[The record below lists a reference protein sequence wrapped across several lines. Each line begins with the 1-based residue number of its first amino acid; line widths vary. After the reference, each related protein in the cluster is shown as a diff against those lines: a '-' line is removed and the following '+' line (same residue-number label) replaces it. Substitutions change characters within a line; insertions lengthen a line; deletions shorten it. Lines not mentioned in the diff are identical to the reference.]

1 MRNCLGIVLPMGQ
14 NRKRLEEA
22 GQWSLWQQ
30 ELEFYRRKFKDVEF
44 FEYRYKDWRRYV
56 EALFL
61 PVVQANRFQRCQV
74 LKAVHLTGVV
84 PCLVARLLY
93 RTPFVLSY
101 GYRYDE
107 FAALER
113 RWNVWLLSKLLT
125 PMAIIFSSA
134 VMVPTEEL
142 KSYVRN
148 FGARKVEVI
157 PNGVDTK
164 LFKGPTS
171 PRQGRTFKILFVGR
185 LEKQK
190 NLEALIRAEY
200 QLFKGRTLHPQG
212 PTLRSALRSI
222 RLTFIGSGSLRQK
235 LLGLAKKLNVN
246 VEIRNPVQNSDLPN
260 IYQLADIFV
269 LPSLAE
275 GHPKVLLEAMSC
287 GIPCLASAIS
297 GTTEI
302 ITHGRDGWLVEP
314 TVIGIAQGL
323 DHLIKDRKLRIR
335 LGAEARKTVVDR
347 FDKGKLIKKETDL
360 LSLIRSDLGVRR
372 SRTF

>member
-1 MRNCLGIVLPMGQ
+1 MNIIGIVLPMGQ
-14 NRKRLEEA
+14 NRKRLEES

-30 ELEFYRRKFKDVEF
+30 ELEFYRKKFKDVEF

-61 PVVQANRFQRCQV
+61 SIIQENRFQRCQV
-74 LKAVHLTGVV
+74 LKAVHLTGAI

-113 RWNVWLLSKLLT
+113 KWNVWLLSKLLT
-125 PMAIIFSSA
+125 PMAIKFSSA

-142 KSYVRN
+142 KNYVRD

-157 PNGVDTK
+157 PNGVDVD
-164 LFKGPTS
+164 LFKPALKGLTL
-171 PRQGRTFKILFVGR
+171 RTQGETFLKVLFVGR

-190 NLEALIRAEY
+190 NLMVLIEAISRVVKGPALGNQGRALINL
-200 QLFKGRTLHPQG
+200 QFVGK
-212 PTLRSALRSI
+212 
-222 RLTFIGSGSLRQK
+222 GSLKNELVK
-235 LLGLAKKLNVN
+235 LADKLGVNLEIIEPISNEKLPEV
-246 VEIRNPVQNSDLPN
+246 
-260 IYQLADIFV
+260 YQQADIFV
-269 LPSLAE
+269 LTSLSE

-287 GIPCLASAIS
+287 GIPCLASAIP
-297 GTTEI
+297 GITEI

-314 TVIGIAQGL
+314 TVMGIAKGL
-323 DHLIKDRKLRIR
+323 DHLIKNRKLRLR
-335 LGAEARKTVVDR
+335 FGVEARKTVETR
-347 FDKGKLIKKETDL
+347 FDKRKLIEKECSL
-360 LSLIRSDLGVRR
+360 LRDVVIK
-372 SRTF
+372 